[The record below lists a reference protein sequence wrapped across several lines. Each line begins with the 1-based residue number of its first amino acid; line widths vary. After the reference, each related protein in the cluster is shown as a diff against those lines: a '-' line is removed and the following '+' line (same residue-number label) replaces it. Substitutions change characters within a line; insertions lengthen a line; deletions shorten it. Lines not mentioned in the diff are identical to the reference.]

1 MKCILKM
8 RRKIREISNN
18 GNCCAYSSVDC
29 VPCHLRHVSFS
40 FFTSLHHCSLIES
53 FFLLFTLRQNTHF
66 IYLKFKCMNIINSKI
81 LFQHQFSEASE
92 QRNMKKISL
101 LKFSLYRFLI
111 SSSNQIN
118 CNQCSYFDD
127 QLVFLSFDLII
138 QRKSALV
145 FFVNAFENMKK
156 TTT

>member
-1 MKCILKM
+1 MKCISKM
-8 RRKIREISNN
+8 RRRTREISNN
-18 GNCCAYSSVDC
+18 GNCCAYSTVDC

-40 FFTSLHHCSLIES
+40 IFTSLHHCSLIES
-53 FFLLFTLRQNTHF
+53 LFFLIYLLCARTH
-66 IYLKFKCMNIINSKI
+66 ISYLKFECMNIIISKI

-118 CNQCSYFDD
+118 CNHCSYFDG
-127 QLVFLSFDLII
+127 QLVVLSLDCQKVCSGLY
-138 QRKSALV
+138 RKCY
-145 FFVNAFENMKK
+145 
-156 TTT
+156 